1 MKTLKQEYKLKK
13 LNELKRRVRKSEL
26 ILIENDKDIQTS
38 LLLEALDEDE
48 YKKATEVIEKL
59 RKISGVA
66 KSLNLNILPKA
77 IEDCVKDI
85 NTFAGGD
92 FKTKAMGQLASLF
105 SKSAP
110 SSNPILKG
118 LSFASAL
125 EAGFKSLQTV
135 VKNNIKDIQN
145 KMDVSIISS
154 SEEDPAIQKNIS
166 NALTKAF
173 IPAGVFGKLFG
184 KIPYIPDSKKLIEE
198 IMTLTPDQINQIYE
212 PLNSGTKAADVDQS
226 ITDEDANDAAAKKLG
241 DKDGDE
247 GGSEDEAIATSPG
260 IPQKG
265 KAKVALVSATQ
276 KAAKSAGITD
286 GEAMN
291 SLMKELGYELG
302 SFEGSLVAP
311 AITELMADK
320 NIDADQ
326 IDGFIKGMMTDFET
340 EFKNDIDKKIKTNSD
355 KIKKD
360 AADKA
365 KKASG
370 DPKKTPSA
378 AEIQQAFIDD
388 VQL

>member
-13 LNELKRRVRKSEL
+13 INELKHRVRKSEL

-66 KSLNLNILPKA
+66 KSLNLSILPKA

-145 KMDVSIISS
+145 KMDVSIIKS

-166 NALTKAF
+166 NALTKSF

-184 KIPYIPDSKKLIEE
+184 KIPYIADSKKLIEE

-212 PLNSGTKAADVDQS
+212 PLNSGTKAADVDQN
-226 ITDEDANDAAAKKLG
+226 ITDEDANDAAAKEIG
-241 DKDGDE
+241 DKE
-247 GGSEDEAIATSPG
+247 GGKEAGEDEAKETSSG
-260 IPQKG
+260 KSQKG
-265 KAKVALVSATQ
+265 KAKDALVSATQ

-311 AITELMADK
+311 ALTELMADK

-340 EFKNDIDKKIKTNSD
+340 EFKNDIDKKIKANAD

-360 AADKA
+360 AAAKA

-370 DPKKTPSA
+370 DSKKTPSA
-378 AEIQQAFIDD
+378 AEIQQAFIDS
-388 VQL
+388 VEV

>member
-13 LNELKRRVRKSEL
+13 INELKHRVRKSEL

-66 KSLNLNILPKA
+66 KSLNLSILPKA

-145 KMDVSIISS
+145 KMDVSIIKS

-166 NALTKAF
+166 NALTKSF

-184 KIPYIPDSKKLIEE
+184 KIPYIADSKKLIEE

-212 PLNSGTKAADVDQS
+212 PLNSGTKAADVDQN
-226 ITDEDANDAAAKKLG
+226 ITDEDANDAAAKEIG
-241 DKDGDE
+241 DKE
-247 GGSEDEAIATSPG
+247 GGKEAGEDEAKETSSG
-260 IPQKG
+260 KSQKG
-265 KAKVALVSATQ
+265 KAKDALVSATQ

-286 GEAMN
+286 GEAMS
-291 SLMKELGYELG
+291 SLMEKLGYELG

-311 AITELMADK
+311 ALTELMADK

-326 IDGFIKGMMTDFET
+326 IDGFIAGMMTDFET
-340 EFKNDIDKKIKTNSD
+340 EFKNDIDKKIKANAD

-370 DPKKTPSA
+370 NSKKTPSA
-378 AEIQQAFIDD
+378 AEIQQAFIDS
-388 VQL
+388 VEV